1 MKYNLF
7 NRQQKKKLSE
17 NFGNQTFLAYF
28 DTTTNKVQ
36 QLSSNMIPR
45 RHTAAE
51 VYNNKLYI
59 ISGSTTSFNQISY

>member
-1 MKYNLF
+1 MKHNLF
-7 NRQQKKKLSE
+7 NRQQKKKLGE

-45 RHTAAE
+45 RHSD
-51 VYNNKLYI
+51 V
-59 ISGSTTSFNQISY
+59 F